1 MRALIS
7 GASGLIGSALE
18 RRLRAS
24 SWSTVRLVRAPAA
37 GDAASI
43 VWDPAVGFNRP
54 TDAEGFD
61 LIVHLAGENIAG
73 GRWTAARKQ
82 RILESRV
89 QGTRRLCET
98 LARLEHRPRALLCA
112 SAIGIYGDRGDELL
126 DEQSAPGRGFLAE
139 VCQQW
144 EAATAPARDA
154 GVRVVNLR
162 FGVVLSKD
170 GGALAKML
178 LPFRLGLGGRIGNGR
193 QYMSWIALD
202 DVVRAIEWTAA
213 HDALSGP
220 VNIVA
225 PNPVINR
232 EFTRELG
239 RALGRPTIFPLPAF
253 AARAALGEMAR
264 ELLLA
269 SQRVAPAR
277 LAAAGFS
284 FSFPQLGPALRHV
297 LGKEQTAA

>member
-7 GASGLIGSALE
+7 GASGLIGSSLE
-18 RRLRAS
+18 RRLQAG

-37 GDAASI
+37 ADANSI
-43 VWDPAVGFNRP
+43 VWDPAVGFRQP
-54 TDAEGFD
+54 KDAEGFD
-61 LIVHLAGENIAG
+61 LVVHLAGENVAG

-98 LARLEHRPRALLCA
+98 ISRLEHRPRTLLCA
-112 SAIGIYGDRGDELL
+112 SAIGIYGDRGEELL
-126 DEQSAPGRGFLAE
+126 DEQSAPGHGFLAE

-144 EAATAPARDA
+144 EAATAPAREA

-162 FGVVLSKD
+162 FGVVLSKA

-178 LPFRLGLGGRIGNGR
+178 LPFRMGLGGRIGNGR

-202 DVVRAIEWTAA
+202 DVVRAIEWSAT
-213 HDALSGP
+213 HESLKGP
-220 VNIVA
+220 VNVVA
-225 PNPVINR
+225 PRPVTNR
-232 EFTRELG
+232 EFTTELG
-239 RALGRPTIFPLPAF
+239 RALRRPTIFPLPAF
-253 AARAALGEMAR
+253 VARAALGEMAG

-269 SQRVAPAR
+269 SQRVAPAQ
-277 LAAAGFS
+277 LAATGFS
-284 FSFPQLGPALRHV
+284 FSFPELGPALRHV
-297 LGKEQTAA
+297 LAKETTAA